1 MKRFGCWAIISLF
14 LLAACSSSK
23 STGTLS
29 ATDIASLVNAKDFAF
44 RANQMYPSGGRTR
57 ILNENYLFSVTPSQ
71 VVSDLPYAGR
81 AFTANPGSTDG
92 GMRFTSRD
100 FAYQQTTGK
109 KDSWVITIN
118 PKDQNDV
125 RECLLTVYANGNAD
139 LSISSNNRQTIRYSG
154 YLQANVKQ

>member
-1 MKRFGCWAIISLF
+1 MKRFGSWAIISLF
-14 LLAACSSSK
+14 LLSACSSSK
-23 STGTLS
+23 PTGS
-29 ATDIASLVNAKDFAF
+29 GSVIDIGSMVNAKDFAF

-57 ILNENYLFSVTPSQ
+57 ILNETYLFTVTPAQ

-100 FAYQQTTGK
+100 FSYQQTMGK
-109 KDSWVITIN
+109 KDSWIITIN

-125 RECLLTVYANGNAD
+125 RECLLTIYTNGTAD

-154 YLQANVKQ
+154 YLQANQKQ